1 MKKQVSIKVYMDE
14 DLYSFYKNIEDGR
27 KGQVVR
33 DALMLYKNLRL
44 YSSANSLV
52 EILAEIKEGFQKIE
66 HLLAKKPD
74 IAGPADT
81 DNDQQQPN
89 SRETTDMAV
98 LFEGFVQDV
107 GLE

>member
-14 DLYSFYKNIEDGR
+14 DLYMFYKNIEDGQ

-74 IAGPADT
+74 RPADT